1 MASSA
6 VASPVVMASMARVTI
21 SWRTGE
27 PGSGNGA
34 AASPRSCPHRDT
46 PTRPDQSPQT
56 DRLAGLRRLACPG
69 LHVAGA
75 ANTVIEPHCPYAGK
89 ITSSPA
95 VPAFH
100 GSGLS
105 TAARYAACGN
115 RARGLPQADPGSGLH
130 GRRQEGDLDGQEMR
144 GLGVPAVRVPPGT
157 GGGAS
162 RRGGPAAGG
171 GGAWELGLQPGPAPD
186 ARRAAAA
193 GPARRVPDPAGGRAG
208 AGTAAVTRRRPD
220 PDGGGLA
227 GDLAGNPGP
236 AAG

>member
-21 SWRTGE
+21 SRRTGE

-46 PTRPDQSPQT
+46 PTRPDPSPQT

-75 ANTVIEPHCPYAGK
+75 ANTVSEPHCPYVGK

-105 TAARYAACGN
+105 TAARYAACGG
-115 RARGLPQADPGSGLH
+115 GLDACL
-130 GRRQEGDLDGQEMR
+130 LA
-144 GLGVPAVRVPPGT
+144 LGVRRAPPPSPHIRPALVAPKAR
-157 GGGAS
+157 S
-162 RRGGPAAGG
+162 LLRRTAAGTSP
-171 GGAWELGLQPGPAPD
+171 AWASPGD
-186 ARRAAAA
+186 VDRA
-193 GPARRVPDPAGGRAG
+193 V
-208 AGTAAVTRRRPD
+208 VQF
-220 PDGGGLA
+220 
-227 GDLAGNPGP
+227 
-236 AAG
+236 